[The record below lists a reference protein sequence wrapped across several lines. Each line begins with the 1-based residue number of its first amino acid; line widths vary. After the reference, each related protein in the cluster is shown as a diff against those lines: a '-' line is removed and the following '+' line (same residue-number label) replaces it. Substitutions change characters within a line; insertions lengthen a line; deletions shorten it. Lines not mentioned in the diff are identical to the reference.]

1 MKYILVVLVLVGVFF
16 AGRWRNKRGHTP
28 KSVAAGLRRAS
39 AYWRMTAGLLSVLLM
54 TIALALLIHEDWIP
68 AGLLAVCG
76 LSVAIGARRRA
87 NREAT
92 QEPKPAKVSGM
103 SVSEAYAILGLEP
116 GAGPDAVQAAY
127 LRLMRMAH
135 PDKGGTRGLAAQLNA
150 AREALTRRSGV

>member
-1 MKYILVVLVLVGVFF
+1 MKYLLVVLVLVGVFF

-28 KSVAAGLRRAS
+28 RSAAAGLRRAS

-54 TIALALLIHEDWIP
+54 TIALALLIREDWIP
-68 AGLLAVCG
+68 AGLLAVGG

-87 NREAT
+87 DREAA
-92 QEPKPAKVSGM
+92 PKPRVAGASGM
-103 SVSEAYAILGLEP
+103 SASEAYAILGLEP
-116 GAGPDAVQAAY
+116 GAGPEAVQAAY

-150 AREALTRRSGV
+150 AREALTGRG